1 MGMVYSGMQGIWG
14 EFLVFGEVVLEDWG
28 RCRERER
35 MDGGVEWSGFFC
47 SGAVDFF
54 KKVMEL
60 IWFVYMG
67 SKMAR

>member
-35 MDGGVEWSGFFC
+35 MDGGVDWS
-47 SGAVDFF
+47 
-54 KKVMEL
+54 
-60 IWFVYMG
+60 
-67 SKMAR
+67 